1 MREEFRDV
9 LSLMVITEEGIFHY
23 AHSTG
28 AQIARRDKITKIKP
42 GKLLKSLNIDYMDN
56 ETKRY
61 FSVTC
66 SNKAEFDR
74 LVKAYEQ
81 FSKHVGVPLN
91 KELTPE
97 DFGINLEA
105 LLPVPDSKEFRKH
118 CNVCG
123 HVYCYTM
130 GDLRRNQQLIRQSE
144 RESKLGLVQ
153 TLGSSQLMGKMN
165 MDSAQQKLDQ
175 VVDYTRCPNCHSKD
189 VSDIPDG
196 EPISASETPAA
207 STVVSPA
214 APAASAMDELKK
226 LKELL
231 DMGIVTQ
238 EEFDAKKKQLLGL

>member
-1 MREEFRDV
+1 MNMATLFIVVLAVTFIVIFLCKKKNGVSPEETRKEHMHEEFKDA
-9 LSLMVITEEGIFHY
+9 LSLMVITEEGILHY

-42 GKLLKSLNIDYMDN
+42 GKLLKSLNIDYMDK

-118 CNVCG
+118 CNV
-123 HVYCYTM
+123 
-130 GDLRRNQQLIRQSE
+130 
-144 RESKLGLVQ
+144 
-153 TLGSSQLMGKMN
+153 
-165 MDSAQQKLDQ
+165 
-175 VVDYTRCPNCHSKD
+175 
-189 VSDIPDG
+189 
-196 EPISASETPAA
+196 
-207 STVVSPA
+207 
-214 APAASAMDELKK
+214 
-226 LKELL
+226 
-231 DMGIVTQ
+231 
-238 EEFDAKKKQLLGL
+238 